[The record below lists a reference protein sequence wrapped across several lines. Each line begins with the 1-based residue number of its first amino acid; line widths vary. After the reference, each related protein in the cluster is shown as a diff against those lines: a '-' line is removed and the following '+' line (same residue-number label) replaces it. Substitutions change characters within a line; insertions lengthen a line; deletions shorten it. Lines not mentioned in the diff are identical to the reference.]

1 MPQLTPLPYFP
12 EQASEVLA
20 GLVVVSA
27 REPVAFFAYP
37 QQPSRLLP
45 AGGRSLSEPGPRLI
59 EALL

>member
-1 MPQLTPLPYFP
+1 MPQLTPLPDFP

-45 AGGRSLSEPGPRLI
+45 AGG
-59 EALL
+59 AA